1 MWEPTNLFESLDVPI
16 ETFFSHGRQAGVDE
30 VGIGPLAGAVVAG
43 AVILDPARPIEALN
57 DSKQLTA
64 NRRNELD
71 EEIREK
77 ALTWALGRAEVEEVD
92 RYNVL
97 RASHLAMQRA
107 VGALAVEPAVI
118 LVDGNKVPKVGLPA
132 VAIVKGDQRV
142 PQISAAS
149 IIAKVARDTEMNR
162 LDDEY
167 PGYGF
172 AKHKGYPTKAHFKAL
187 AELGPS
193 AVHRKSFAPVEAVLR
208 ERENQALPQVELGL

>member
-1 MWEPTNLFESLDVPI
+1 M
-16 ETFFSHGRQAGVDE
+16 
-30 VGIGPLAGAVVAG
+30 
-43 AVILDPARPIEALN
+43 
-57 DSKQLTA
+57 
-64 NRRNELD
+64 
-71 EEIREK
+71 
-77 ALTWALGRAEVEEVD
+77 
-92 RYNVL
+92 
-97 RASHLAMQRA
+97 
-107 VGALAVEPAVI
+107 I